1 MHNAYLKTV
10 FDSFI
15 DKSLLKCLVFN
26 DNVNNISSYDVIFY
40 VTRFVAASFILP
52 VFFVLLVQMVKKAKE
67 IIETNLRGCNKK
79 VIIWLRCVSRSYWH
93 WIAIQDLGLKP
104 SGRYG

>member
-52 VFFVLLVQMVKKAKE
+52 VFCL
-67 IIETNLRGCNKK
+67 TGPN
-79 VIIWLRCVSRSYWH
+79 
-93 WIAIQDLGLKP
+93 GLK
-104 SGRYG
+104 GKRNYRNEYTRM